1 MLTLLQKCVCLS
13 VPLPSSPQLLNV
25 EALHTREVRNTHN
38 LLYNVICQI
47 RNMPLLSNATIVL
60 SFESNLAFESQ
71 HLLHHLHAMG
81 VQRWVSLAEGAHD
94 TLGWLT
100 THSRKE
106 AMALILR
113 EALRVGRI
121 AYSPHFFSLSMTKDE
136 SKRRIAD
143 ELRNF
148 SVVTEPSKTHFG
160 KPRKTLSS
168 VSEPFHFCSVTQ
180 LFRFPDSLCTL
191 YTGILV
197 SWVAFR
203 TMWRSPSSLS

>member
-1 MLTLLQKCVCLS
+1 
-13 VPLPSSPQLLNV
+13 
-25 EALHTREVRNTHN
+25 
-38 LLYNVICQI
+38 
-47 RNMPLLSNATIVL
+47 
-60 SFESNLAFESQ
+60 LAFESQ

-136 SKRRIAD
+136 AKRRIAD

-160 KPRKTLSS
+160 KVRAVQNTSNNPPGLTLLR
-168 VSEPFHFCSVTQ
+168 VV
-180 LFRFPDSLCTL
+180 RSLEKPTP
-191 YTGILV
+191 V